1 MNHRHMASAD
11 RIEMRAAEYI
21 AVGFG
26 LEAAILIG
34 GGQAP
39 EVGIGDTMLRHKIV
53 YVHNNHLSKP
63 NYLTVLP
70 LDWFTP

>member
-1 MNHRHMASAD
+1 MNHRHLASAD
-11 RIEMRAAEYI
+11 HIEMRAAGYI

-34 GGQAP
+34 GGQAL
-39 EVGIGDTMLRHKIV
+39 EVAIGDTKRRHKIV
-53 YVHNNHLSKP
+53 YVYNNRLSKP

-70 LDWFTP
+70 PGWFTP